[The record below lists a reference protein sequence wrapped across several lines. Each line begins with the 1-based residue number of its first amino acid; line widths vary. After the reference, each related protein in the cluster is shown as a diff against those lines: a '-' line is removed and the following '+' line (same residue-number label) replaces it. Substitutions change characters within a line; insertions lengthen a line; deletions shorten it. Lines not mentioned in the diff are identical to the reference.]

1 MTDKPPADLV
11 VFSDLHLGEG
21 YLQQLGRFSPMEDFF
36 HDQAF
41 ARLIDHLRERYSE
54 DPSRLA
60 VVFNGDIFDFLTVT
74 SLPTEKTCKELGF
87 EISETERK
95 FGLNP
100 TPSKSIFKLD
110 TIIAGH
116 RPFFRA
122 VARLVAAGHR
132 LEILRGNHDVEM
144 FFRDVRARFLEH
156 LTRFEEGPTPEEAQ
170 NRVRFHQWFY
180 LEPERV
186 YIEHGNQYEASN
198 SIRYPL
204 RPVVPERKWEERE
217 PLLDYPL
224 GSMFVRYYYNRIH
237 RLNPYTPKLIS
248 FEQYLEFLR
257 RYNLLDL
264 LRVARDHYPFFM
276 AALKPEAPR
285 GSSRRTSRDD
295 AKQESDFEELEG
307 STEPGDLYRYLD
319 KLKVHPL
326 AASKLALAK
335 GMINPVLKRVLYTG
349 VATFAVLYIWILIFN
364 VIQDE
369 WLVES
374 VFARAFLLL
383 FFTLV
388 TLVGF
393 LWISNY
399 LSQRLRRQTDVTVET
414 CAQRADLIARHAG
427 VKLVLMGHTHVVDIR
442 GIADGRATYA
452 NSGTWVSVDN
462 PWNRLVP
469 EARRLTFLYVKGEQ
483 VQICRFNDDAGRI
496 DPVPLFNLTEDQ
508 ARERCPATLP
518 TRPVE
523 PVTRTW
529 RRGTAYEEK
538 KTSDD

>member
-1 MTDKPPADLV
+1 MSEKPPADLV
-11 VFSDLHLGEG
+11 LFSDLHLGEG
-21 YLQQLGRFSPMEDFF
+21 YQARLGRFSPMEDFF
-36 HDQAF
+36 HDEAF
-41 ARLIDHLRERYSE
+41 ARLIDSLRERYS
-54 DPSRLA
+54 DNPSRMAL
-60 VVFNGDIFDFLTVT
+60 VFNGDIFDFLTVT
-74 SLPTEKTCKELGF
+74 SYPDPNTCRERGF
-87 EISETERK
+87 EMSETEKK

-100 TPSKSIFKLD
+100 TPSKSVYKLD

-116 RPFFRA
+116 QPFFGA

-132 LEILRGNHDVEM
+132 LEILRGNHDVEL
-144 FFRDVRARFLEH
+144 FFRDVRARFREH
-156 LTRFEEGPTPEEAQ
+156 LTGFEGGPSPEEAQ
-170 NRVRFHQWFY
+170 KRVRFHQWFY
-180 LEPERV
+180 LEPKRL

-204 RPVVPERKWEERE
+204 RPLVPKRKWENNE
-217 PLLDYPL
+217 PMLDYPL

-237 RLNPYTPKLIS
+237 HLNPYTPKVIS
-248 FEQYLEFLR
+248 FEQYLEFIR

-276 AALKPEAPR
+276 AALRPQAPR
-285 GSSRRTSRDD
+285 GSSRPTSKGD
-295 AKQESDFEELEG
+295 AKQEADFETLEET
-307 STEPGDLYRYLD
+307 TEPADLYRYVD

-335 GMINPVLKRVLYTG
+335 GMMNPVLKRILYTG
-349 VATFAVLYIWILIFN
+349 GVTFVVLFVWTLIFN

-388 TLVGF
+388 TLVGL
-393 LWISNY
+393 LWIGNY
-399 LSQRLRRQTDVTVET
+399 IGQRLRRQTDITVET
-414 CAQRADLIARHAG
+414 CAERADLIARHTG

-442 GIADGRATYA
+442 RVADGQAVYA

-469 EARRLTFLYVKGEQ
+469 AARRLTFLYVMGDDVQ
-483 VQICRFNDDAGRI
+483 VCRWNDDAGRI
-496 DPVPLFNLTEDQ
+496 DRVPLFNLTEDQ
-508 ARERCPATLP
+508 ARERCPAP
-518 TRPVE
+518 VPQRPVE
-523 PVTRTW
+523 PVPRTW
-529 RRGTAYEEK
+529 RRGAAFEEK
-538 KTSDD
+538 DPDD

>member
-1 MTDKPPADLV
+1 MTGKPPADLV

-21 YLQQLGRFSPMEDFF
+21 YRARLGRFSPMEDFF
-36 HDQAF
+36 HDEAF
-41 ARLIDHLRERYSE
+41 ARLLDSLRERYGD
-54 DPSRLA
+54 DPSRMAL
-60 VVFNGDIFDFLTVT
+60 VFNGDIFDFLTVT
-74 SLPTEKTCKELGF
+74 SYPDPDSCRERGFGMTETEK
-87 EISETERK
+87 K

-100 TPSKSIFKLD
+100 TPSKSVYKLD

-116 RPFFRA
+116 RPFFGA
-122 VARLVAAGHR
+122 VARLVSAGHR
-132 LEILRGNHDVEM
+132 LEILRGNHDVEL
-144 FFRDVRARFLEH
+144 FFRDVRARFREH
-156 LTRFEEGPTPEEAQ
+156 LTLFDGGPSIEEARQ
-170 NRVRFHQWFY
+170 RVRFHQWFY
-180 LEPERV
+180 LEPKRL

-204 RPVVPERKWEERE
+204 RPLVAKRKWEKNE

-237 RLNPYTPKLIS
+237 HLNPYTPKVIS
-248 FEQYLEFLR
+248 FEQYLEFIR

-276 AALKPEAPR
+276 AALRPQAPR
-285 GSSRRTSRDD
+285 GSSRPTSKGD
-295 AKQESDFEELEG
+295 AKQEADFEKLEET
-307 STEPGDLYRYLD
+307 TEPGDLYRYVD

-335 GMINPVLKRVLYTG
+335 GMMNPVLKRVLYTG
-349 VATFAVLYIWILIFN
+349 GATFAVLFVWTLIFN

-388 TLVGF
+388 TLVGL
-393 LWISNY
+393 LWIGNY
-399 LSQRLRRQTDVTVET
+399 IGQRLRRQTDVTVET
-414 CAQRADLIARHAG
+414 CAERADLIARHTG

-442 GIADGRATYA
+442 RVADGQAVYA

-469 EARRLTFLYVKGEQ
+469 DARRLTFLYVTGED
-483 VQICRFNDDAGRI
+483 VEVCRWNDDAGRI
-496 DPVPLFNLTEDQ
+496 DQVPLFNLTEDQ
-508 ARERCPATLP
+508 ARERCPAP
-518 TRPVE
+518 VPARPVE
-523 PVTRTW
+523 PVPRTW
-529 RRGTAYEEK
+529 RRGAAFEEK
-538 KTSDD
+538 DPDE